1 MGGLCKEGHEFLRI
15 CKKKNLPATL
25 RMMDV
30 LATQHSKWTAT
41 RLRRA
46 LFGQSLVDFSADPWI
61 GAKSS
66 KKKAQPHVEMKSGK
80 KASRIEREFSQSQS
94 EFSQTPLV
102 EEESSSDFESEEAP
116 LGTVHYHKD
125 PNDPQRVFSVQDFS
139 AFQYHSSNLS
149 NVTYSQEQ
157 EFSTSFPGTMAPNPL

>member
-1 MGGLCKEGHEFLRI
+1 MI
-15 CKKKNLPATL
+15 CKKKNLPATI

-61 GAKSS
+61 GVKSS
-66 KKKAQPHVEMKSGK
+66 KKKAQPRVEMKLGK

-94 EFSQTPLV
+94 ELSQTQIL
-102 EEESSSDFESEEAP
+102 EDDSSSESEGEEAP
-116 LGTVHYHKD
+116 AGTVFYHRD
-125 PNDPQRVFSVQDFS
+125 PYDPQRVFSVQDFS

>member
-1 MGGLCKEGHEFLRI
+1 
-15 CKKKNLPATL
+15 
-25 RMMDV
+25 
-30 LATQHSKWTAT
+30 
-41 RLRRA
+41 
-46 LFGQSLVDFSADPWI
+46 
-61 GAKSS
+61 
-66 KKKAQPHVEMKSGK
+66 MKSGK

-125 PNDPQRVFSVQDFS
+125 PNDPQRVFAVQDFS